1 MKLHTLAQRGRA
13 LATRCRRAHRSG
25 EIREHGAVEV
35 LSDVAREIEALM
47 EALVRSPDAR
57 AAEIRSGNRR
67 VLWDAGRTRTTAEAA
82 FQR

>member
-1 MKLHTLAQRGRA
+1 
-13 LATRCRRAHRSG
+13 
-25 EIREHGAVEV
+25 
-35 LSDVAREIEALM
+35 M